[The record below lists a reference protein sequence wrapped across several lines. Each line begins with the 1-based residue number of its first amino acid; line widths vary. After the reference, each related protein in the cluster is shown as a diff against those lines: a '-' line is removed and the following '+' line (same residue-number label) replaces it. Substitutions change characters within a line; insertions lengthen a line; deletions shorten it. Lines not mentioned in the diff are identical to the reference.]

1 MLIVHIVKGGDTM
14 QYNES
19 LFGAKQSV
27 YNNSANDMYM
37 YSVATKN
44 TNVQAGLISG
54 DLQINNNLPDDIFY
68 WLIGKNSPYGRYTL
82 HKRTGSVGN
91 YTWSKDNTGVT
102 DKNIPFVLTCRG
114 NKHNGTTIN
123 IDTAGSGSNG
133 NNYDTIPNGRFTASN
148 FAVTGSPSSP
158 IWFETDALSASV
170 QTHQTGADFIVDF
183 DYNNII
189 AVIQVNGA
197 VNSNDNDLANYNNT
211 AENYIYSFGYSIL
224 AGVIDNNNT
233 NRARTSVQSRYIGSS
248 NIGTTSST
256 AAKFVTDYHYKTAG
270 AMDYYNK
277 AEFALLKTISSDT
290 HGEMIMDGTLTGTSS
305 AYSVCYYMDEEHWE
319 ISADGSKWQLKK
331 HGDNIYNE
339 DDFNYIRQC
348 IAYLGLWFTDGGTYN
363 SNRRCDALLGENAN
377 DYAQLTDIPDK
388 VYQAEIVKGVTTGN
402 FTELRIAKDND
413 QSKWGTDWREKN
425 GYNGR
430 DTGER
435 NTDRGNLSTTL
446 HRGTIAAGCKW
457 YALNA
462 TQLNALVTWINSGYQ
477 PASNDQFVNDF
488 KGVNPSE
495 YITSVTYMPCYPIP
509 TGTDEQINIGPL
521 STSVQGRKI
530 SYEYGVL
537 IDVGS
542 TITPLNREYNDFRDY
557 KPYTAVSLYVPYC
570 GTIELDPANYYG
582 RTINVKLMVDMSTG
596 TCTGLIY
603 ANDLLI
609 DSIQGQC
616 GISIPLAA
624 FNMGEYQ
631 NAIVNAQYQLKQAQR
646 SEDAAMVGLGVSMIG
661 GTLTATTGIGL
672 AAGIAGSIYS
682 YYKLTAA
689 RDNIENIEYNIEH
702 MQPKQSNISSGSPTN
717 SQGFERDCRLIITRP
732 NDLETDISIY
742 GHTVG
747 YMTNKQGLIS
757 DFHGFTQCSNAD
769 LSGIEL
775 TSSEISAIHEALKK
789 GVYLP

>member
-1 MLIVHIVKGGDTM
+1 MQINTDIFSDLITCKNGVPGNPAEVDVFVIDGTNGNPET
-14 QYNES
+14 
-19 LFGAKQSV
+19 LFRSGKQSV
-27 YNNSANDMYM
+27 NNLLDESISPWLINENSCLHYFTFRPANGDIARTAKRNDTPEPLLLQCGTCRYNTSTYQNVLSGGSILTNYETRDAWNMFNSNYWTVQGNTPLWYLNAGTTGTGQHFSVKPFILDFDYNGILLTIHVDYINKTNVNAGGVGAVSTSTLADYIANNNNVNNEIVGIWFSTSIGTPTLRYGTAGSSGVNSGWQGGLIPYLNKKYAAPTALTALTSYPVPDFFTMRFLGVDVANSAGYARTGYD
-37 YSVATKN
+37 
-44 TNVQAGLISG
+44 LITFKR
-54 DLQINNNLPDDIFY
+54 INNNLDGF
-68 WLIGKNSPYGRYTL
+68 
-82 HKRTGSVGN
+82 
-91 YTWSKDNTGVT
+91 TWGT
-102 DKNIPFVLTCRG
+102 DSNRWV
-114 NKHNGTTIN
+114 NKHSEVYDPDYVYLKKSG
-123 IDTAGSGSNG
+123 DT
-133 NNYDTIPNGRFTASN
+133 Y
-148 FAVTGSPSSP
+148 
-158 IWFETDALSASV
+158 TD
-170 QTHQTGADFIVDF
+170 DDF
-183 DYNNII
+183 DY
-189 AVIQVNGA
+189 
-197 VNSNDNDLANYNNT
+197 
-211 AENYIYSFGYSIL
+211 
-224 AGVIDNNNT
+224 
-233 NRARTSVQSRYIGSS
+233 
-248 NIGTTSST
+248 
-256 AAKFVTDYHYKTAG
+256 
-270 AMDYYNK
+270 
-277 AEFALLKTISSDT
+277 
-290 HGEMIMDGTLTGTSS
+290 
-305 AYSVCYYMDEEHWE
+305 
-319 ISADGSKWQLKK
+319 
-331 HGDNIYNE
+331 
-339 DDFNYIRQC
+339 IRRE
-348 IAYLGLWFTDGGTYN
+348 IAYLGFWFSDGDFSGSYTELTTPLGTTATD
-363 SNRRCDALLGENAN
+363 D
-377 DYAQLTDIPDK
+377 
-388 VYQAEIVKGVTTGN
+388 VYMSVISEQGVTTGE
-402 FTELRIAKDND
+402 FIKGSIAKDTD
-413 QSKWGTDWREKN
+413 QAAWGTDFRDRN

-430 DTGER
+430 IPAPGG
-435 NTDRGNLSTTL
+435 NTDRGNLSTVL
-446 HRGTIAAGCKW
+446 QRGSIAAGCKW
-457 YALNA
+457 YGLNA

-509 TGTDEQINIGPL
+509 AGTDEQINIGPL

-542 TITPLNREYNDFRDY
+542 IALNREYNDFRDY

-582 RTINVKLMVDMSTG
+582 RVINVKLMVDMSTG
-596 TCTGLIY
+596 TCTGLIF

-702 MQPKQSNISSGSPTN
+702 MQPKQSNISTGSPTN

-732 NDLETDISIY
+732 NDLDTDIAIY

-769 LSGIEL
+769 LSGIGL
-775 TSSEISAIHEALKK
+775 TSSEITAIHEALKK